1 MKALRFMM
9 VAVLMV
15 MAVSVANAQSEDFFV
30 GKWNFE
36 VTGMPQGDATMVLS
50 LQRDDEGNLKGTI
63 IRNEGEAP
71 IELTRVEE
79 KKGKSITAYFKAG
92 GYDCYIFAEKTGDD
106 EVEGSVMD
114 MFDALGK
121 RVKE

>member
-1 MKALRFMM
+1 MM
-9 VAVLMV
+9 MAAILMV
-15 MAVSVANAQSEDFFV
+15 LAVGVANAQSDDFFA

-36 VTGMPQGDATMVLS
+36 VTGMPQGDATMVLT
-50 LQRDDEGNLKGTI
+50 LQRGEDGNLKGNI
-63 IRNEGEAP
+63 VRGEGEAP

-114 MFDALGK
+114 MFDAVGK
-121 RVKE
+121 KVKE